1 MGAYVLRRLW
11 QMIPT
16 LAGVMLLI
24 FVLFNWVGGDPAL
37 VLAGKITNKEQ
48 IENIRKQL
56 GVDQPSYVQLAYFG
70 FEVATGF
77 TCTWRSYMDKPE
89 PPKVDPKVDP
99 KADAKD
105 AAKAAPKSGCQAVR
119 SWATNEEVP
128 KILTSRIGPTLTIM
142 IPVLILETI
151 LGVILAI
158 GVAYVRGSL
167 TDRMIMM
174 ICTVAMSISFLVY
187 IIVAQYYFGFKW
199 GMFPVQGWSDSFW
212 KNLWLYAPL
221 PIMLAVFVGLAPALR
236 LYRSFFLDEIN
247 NDYVRT
253 ARAKGL
259 AEKTVMLKH
268 VLRNAMIPILTNIG
282 IALPGIFVGSFLL
295 ESFFSIPGLGREI
308 LVAVNRSDF
317 PVIKAATV
325 YLAML
330 TMLINLSVDVLYK
343 IVDPRV
349 SFK

>member
-1 MGAYVLRRLW
+1 MV
-11 QMIPT
+11 PT

-24 FVLFNWVGGDPAL
+24 FVLFNAVGGDPAL

-56 GVDQPSYVQLAYFG
+56 GVDQPWYVQMGYFG

-77 TCTWRSYMDKPE
+77 TCTWRSFTEKPE
-89 PPKVDPKVDP
+89 PPKSDP
-99 KADAKD
+99 KADT
-105 AAKAAPKSGCQAVR
+105 KAAPPSGCQAVR

-128 KILTSRIGPTLTIM
+128 KILATRIGPTLSIM
-142 IPVLILETI
+142 IPVLVLETI
-151 LGVILAI
+151 IAIFLAI
-158 GVAYVRGSL
+158 GVAYVRGTL

-199 GMFPVQGWSDSFW
+199 GVFPVQGWSDNFW
-212 KNLWLYAPL
+212 KNMLTYAPL
-221 PIMLAVFVGLAPALR
+221 PIMLAIFVGLAPALR

-247 NDYVRT
+247 SDYVRT

-259 AEKTVMLKH
+259 SENKVLLKH
-268 VLRNAMIPILTNIG
+268 VMRNAMIPIITNVG
-282 IALPGIFVGSFLL
+282 IAIPSLFVGSFLL

-325 YLAML
+325 YLAMI
-330 TMLINLSVDVLYK
+330 TMIINLLVDITYK
-343 IVDPRV
+343 AIDPRV
-349 SFK
+349 TFK

>member
-1 MGAYVLRRLW
+1 MGAYILRRIG
-11 QMIPT
+11 QMVPT

-24 FVLFNWVGGDPAL
+24 FVLFNAVGGDPAL

-56 GVDQPSYVQLAYFG
+56 GVDQPWYVQMGYFG

-77 TCTWRSYMDKPE
+77 TCTWRSFTEKPE
-89 PPKVDPKVDP
+89 PPKSDP
-99 KADAKD
+99 KADI
-105 AAKAAPKSGCQAVR
+105 KAAPKAAPPSGCQAVR

-128 KILTSRIGPTLTIM
+128 KILATRIGPTLSIM
-142 IPVLILETI
+142 IPVLVLETI
-151 LGVILAI
+151 IAIFLAI
-158 GVAYVRGSL
+158 GVAYVRGTL

-199 GMFPVQGWSDSFW
+199 GVFPVQGWSDNFW
-212 KNLWLYAPL
+212 KNMVTYAPL
-221 PIMLAVFVGLAPALR
+221 PIMLAIFVGLAPALR

-247 NDYVRT
+247 SDYVRT

-259 AEKTVMLKH
+259 SENKVLLKH
-268 VLRNAMIPILTNIG
+268 VMRNAMIPIITNVG
-282 IALPGIFVGSFLL
+282 IAIPSLFVGSFLL

-325 YLAML
+325 YLAMI
-330 TMLINLSVDVLYK
+330 TMIINLLVDITYK
-343 IVDPRV
+343 AIDPRV
-349 SFK
+349 TFK